1 MIDKSRILLTGAS
14 GFIGKNIVESYLSKR
29 YRILAPSH
37 KELDLTVCK
46 DVDKFFLN
54 HDVDYVI
61 HSAVKPGHRN
71 APNKD
76 DLFYLNSRM
85 FYNLLHNTSKFKK
98 MIYLSSGSVYDM
110 ARQDLDN
117 VNEDFFGHFIP
128 EDEHGFFRYVTAKY
142 VEKIEKI
149 VELRIFSI
157 YGKYEDYAI
166 RFISNALCKS
176 IFDLPITIK
185 QNRVFNFMYVD
196 DLMPVLEYFIEYEAK
211 NTTYN
216 VCQDSPV
223 NLLDVAKIVNEV
235 TGKNLPIHIAESGMG
250 YTYSGSNSRL
260 HAEMPSLQLT
270 SIKEGIGHLYDWYG
284 NNKNL
289 INRDLLLFDK

>member
-1 MIDKSRILLTGAS
+1 
-14 GFIGKNIVESYLSKR
+14 
-29 YRILAPSH
+29 
-37 KELDLTVCK
+37 
-46 DVDKFFLN
+46 
-54 HDVDYVI
+54 
-61 HSAVKPGHRN
+61 
-71 APNKD
+71 
-76 DLFYLNSRM
+76 
-85 FYNLLHNTSKFKK
+85 
-98 MIYLSSGSVYDM
+98 
-110 ARQDLDN
+110 
-117 VNEDFFGHFIP
+117 
-128 EDEHGFFRYVTAKY
+128 
-142 VEKIEKI
+142 
-149 VELRIFSI
+149 
-157 YGKYEDYAI
+157 
-166 RFISNALCKS
+166 
-176 IFDLPITIK
+176 
-185 QNRVFNFMYVD
+185 MYVD